1 MGGFHP
7 VESLGEETA
16 IYIRHPEVSRLLTE
30 YWNILWTNAIPL
42 KEGTRIHFE
51 RLEDIAQEVGI
62 SYDEYEKLIKP
73 LRAEVA

>member
-1 MGGFHP
+1 
-7 VESLGEETA
+7 
-16 IYIRHPEVSRLLTE
+16 
-30 YWNILWTNAIPL
+30 L